1 LIEVKNMNKNEEKR
15 DIPRESDNPMVEE
28 YKEDLLQKPSSTVRD
43 EERLI
48 YLEGLASELLGR
60 VESLE
65 RRIKVLEERR

>member
-1 LIEVKNMNKNEEKR
+1 MTKNEEKR
-15 DIPRESDNPMVEE
+15 GIPRESDNPMVEE
-28 YKEDLLQKPSSTVRD
+28 YKEDLSRKSSSTVRD

-48 YLEGLASELLGR
+48 CLEGLASELLDR